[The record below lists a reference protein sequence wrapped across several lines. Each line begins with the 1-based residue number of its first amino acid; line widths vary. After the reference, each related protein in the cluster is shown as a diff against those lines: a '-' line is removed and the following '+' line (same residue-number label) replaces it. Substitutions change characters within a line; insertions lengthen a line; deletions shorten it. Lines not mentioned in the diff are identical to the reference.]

1 MPRVGG
7 GDQSG
12 VTGPQ
17 TASFPNELSMA
28 VPVEDTEPVI
38 RKVAM
43 EGADADAAAAMRAV
57 WASAVKFPAAVGEER
72 TLWRGAIEHAD
83 GSIRAPEV
91 SKSPAGSKSPGG
103 SKSRPPR
110 QRRRGRGT
118 SPQDAERRGKERTPA
133 PQSYL
138 SGVGEAGVGGAA
150 GEAAGGGAAGEAAAG
165 GAARGGAGGGVGAAT
180 TDARHARIRTHRR
193 HHRLA
198 DFAGRVQLR
207 EASEVDPSASES
219 VYGGSLAATCG
230 SSHAGATAARR
241 HAAELLSL
249 RSPPP
254 TFGVGFSL
262 VPPPPTFSPD
272 PSQRRH
278 GLENAVRG
286 LDRRQQKGGR
296 TSGRVQQVL

>member
-91 SKSPAGSKSPGG
+91 SKSPAGSKSRGEVSLG
-103 SKSRPPR
+103 
-110 QRRRGRGT
+110 RRGSVAEGVGRV
-118 SPQDAERRGKERTPA
+118 PQDAERRGKERTPA
-133 PQSYL
+133 PK
-138 SGVGEAGVGGAA
+138 V
-150 GEAAGGGAAGEAAAG
+150 
-165 GAARGGAGGGVGAAT
+165 T
-180 TDARHARIRTHRR
+180 
-193 HHRLA
+193 
-198 DFAGRVQLR
+198 
-207 EASEVDPSASES
+207 
-219 VYGGSLAATCG
+219 
-230 SSHAGATAARR
+230 
-241 HAAELLSL
+241 
-249 RSPPP
+249 
-254 TFGVGFSL
+254 
-262 VPPPPTFSPD
+262 
-272 PSQRRH
+272 SQ
-278 GLENAVRG
+278 E
-286 LDRRQQKGGR
+286 
-296 TSGRVQQVL
+296 